1 MTDNKLEKLR
11 NREKIFLIIGCVFMG
26 QAGANFDFG
35 QYVTAIVF
43 FAIWVACTV
52 GVFITSSK
60 IAHRE
65 FELERKNVKAKD
77 FLKAW
82 SNICKNCRHICHGCR
97 LNQMCGSYNAFET
110 YFRIDNFDEEDF
122 EYLIKLVMEKQK

>member
-1 MTDNKLEKLR
+1 MRDNKLEKLR
-11 NREKIFLIIGCVFMG
+11 SREKIFLIIGCVFMG

-60 IAHRE
+60 ITHRE
-65 FELERKNVKAKD
+65 FELERPTGYWIKN
-77 FLKAW
+77 
-82 SNICKNCRHICHGCR
+82 
-97 LNQMCGSYNAFET
+97 
-110 YFRIDNFDEEDF
+110 NFGYDSF
-122 EYLIKLVMEKQK
+122 QY